1 MIEDSQTLRRGF
13 RANQNLIVLHWSF
26 PFVWICCPNRLLQL
40 GGGLHVPTMSRNPAP
55 PCSPRERVFKPLC
68 CFPATIA
75 LSGYKGC
82 TERIFTLY
90 LLNSKYAL
98 KSMLQ
103 AKKYGQKIY
112 PVIRRPRCRSSP
124 PPSRRTLETCH
135 PLSSVRRQGA
145 ALLRPGARN
154 S

>member
-26 PFVWICCPNRLLQL
+26 SLSC
-40 GGGLHVPTMSRNPAP
+40 GLIFLIVCSNAGVGCTFRRCRETAP
-55 PCSPRERVFKPLC
+55 RSPRKRVFKPLC
-68 CFPATIA
+68 CFPATMA

-98 KSMLQ
+98 ESMLQ
-103 AKKYGQKIY
+103 AKKVWPKNI
-112 PVIRRPRCRSSP
+112 PRYP
-124 PPSRRTLETCH
+124 PP
-135 PLSSVRRQGA
+135 
-145 ALLRPGARN
+145 
-154 S
+154 